1 MVGPGGNEVADN
13 RKETRQLEEKGW
25 PPEMV
30 RRRKEFHD
38 STSHHSFMS
47 PLSR

>member
-1 MVGPGGNEVADN
+1 MADN

-25 PPEMV
+25 PPEMG

-38 STSHHSFMS
+38 ITFHLSFVS